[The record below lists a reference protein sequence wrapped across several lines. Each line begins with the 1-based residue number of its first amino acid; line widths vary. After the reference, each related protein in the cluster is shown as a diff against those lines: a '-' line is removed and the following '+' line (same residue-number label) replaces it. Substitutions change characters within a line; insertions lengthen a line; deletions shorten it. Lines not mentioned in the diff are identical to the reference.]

1 MVSQYL
7 GDHMFTNKAPAAQ
20 PLLNICPQTRTQFP
34 NYGVN
39 ICSASRSPPGG
50 REKFGK
56 SLGFPIFEIEI
67 LNYMNY
73 LTIPINQTA
82 LNCQIIRNYQL
93 LGAAASF
100 QNCLTIQKIKNI
112 FNCQTI

>member
-1 MVSQYL
+1 
-7 GDHMFTNKAPAAQ
+7 MFTNKAPTAQ
-20 PLLNICPQTRTQFP
+20 PLLNVCSQTRTQLP
-34 NYGVN
+34 EDGAN
-39 ICSASRSPPGG
+39 IRSASRSPPGG
-50 REKFGK
+50 REEFGK
-56 SLGFPIFEIEI
+56 SLGFPIFGIEI

-100 QNCLTIQKIKNI
+100 QNYLTIQKIKNI